1 MELRGFWRAARAEPE
16 RIALV
21 DPEGREIRAGELA
34 AAANRIVHGLRA
46 RGVRPGDVVA
56 SALGNG
62 APLLEVMLA
71 AFQAGWHYTPVNP
84 HLTAGEIAYL
94 LGDSGAKAFF
104 ADASSAAAA
113 RPAAD
118 QAALPEA
125 ARFGVGSLP
134 GFRSLASLQAGQS
147 DALPDARVAGQF
159 MQYTSGTTGRPKAV
173 RRVLPELDPETLL
186 ALWAPNLTRYGIEP
200 GGDDVHLVT
209 SPMAHMA
216 PLAFAWFSLH
226 FEHRLVLMDR
236 FDAQR
241 TLELVERHRVTTTHM
256 VPTQFHRLLRLPGAV
271 RAAHDVSS
279 LRRVLHAA
287 APCPVE
293 VKRRMLEWWGP
304 VLWEYYGATEG
315 GGTLVRPEEWLRRPG
330 TVGRPWPGADV
341 KVLDDAGLE
350 CPPGRVGTVYLKLL
364 AEFEYKGDPEK
375 TRAGR
380 RGGYFTVGDVGELD
394 EEGWLFL
401 RDRKID
407 MIITGGVN
415 VYPAEVE
422 AALLAHP
429 EVADAAV
436 FGIPHEEWGE
446 QVKAVVEPAPG
457 ASPGRDLEERL
468 LAHCRE
474 RLAGYKC
481 PRSVDF
487 SDALPRDPNGKL
499 YKRRLRD
506 PWWAERGRAL

>member
-1 MELRGFWRAARAEPE
+1 MELQGFWRAARAEPE

-21 DPEGREIRAGELA
+21 DPEGREVRAGELA

-62 APLLEVMLA
+62 APLLEVMPA

-94 LGDSGAKAFF
+94 LRDSGAKAFF
-104 ADASSAAAA
+104 ADATSAAASRA
-113 RPAAD
+113 AAD
-118 QAALPEA
+118 EAALPEA
-125 ARFGVGSLP
+125 ARFAVGGIP
-134 GFRSLASLQAGQS
+134 GFRSFASLQAGQS
-147 DALPDARVAGQF
+147 DAPPDARVAGQF

-173 RRVLPELDPETLL
+173 RRVIPDLDPETML

-236 FDAQR
+236 FDAR
-241 TLELVERHRVTTTHM
+241 RVLELVERHRVTTTHM
-256 VPTQFHRLLRLPGAV
+256 VPTQFHRLLRLPDAE

-341 KVLDDAGLE
+341 KVLDDEGRE

-364 AEFEYKGDPEK
+364 AEFEYKGDPGK

-380 RGGYFTVGDVGELD
+380 RGDYFTVGDVGELD
-394 EEGWLFL
+394 EEGWLYL

-446 QVKAVVEPAPG
+446 EVKAVVEPAPG
-457 ASPGRDLEERL
+457 AGPGRDLEERL

-499 YKRRLRD
+499 YKRKLRD
-506 PWWAERGRAL
+506 PFWAGRGRAL